1 MIQDLIRIADESGIK
16 LTPVVDYAALDN
28 QSSKTGMGEALFV
41 MLPKAEEHRIDAYGE
56 STLTRIELVALGGVA
71 FKSDDISEFHAVEAV
86 AASLKGKLYSLITT
100 IADTGRYDSVSRVSY
115 KIIPWAYTSQQ
126 VAVTA
131 TFDLVKPQLPC

>member
-1 MIQDLIRIADESGIK
+1 MIEDLIRIAEECGMT

-28 QSSKTGMGEALFV
+28 QANKTALAEALFV
-41 MLPKAEEHRIDAYGE
+41 MLPKAEEDRIGAYGD
-56 STLTRIELVALGGVA
+56 STLTRVELVALGGVS

-86 AASLKGKLYSLITT
+86 AESLKGKLHSLITA
-100 IADTGRYDSVSRVSY
+100 IADTGRYDSLSRVSY

-131 TFDLVKPQLPC
+131 TFDLVKPNSPC

>member
-1 MIQDLIRIADESGIK
+1 MIQDLIRIAEESGMT

-28 QSSKTGMGEALFV
+28 QSSKIGMGEALFV
-41 MLPKAEEHRIDAYGE
+41 MLPKAEENRFGAYGE
-56 STLTRIELVALGGVA
+56 SIITRVELVALGGVS

-86 AASLKGKLYSLITT
+86 AESLKGKLHSLITA
-100 IADTGRYDSVSRVSY
+100 IADTGRYDSLSRVSY

-131 TFDLVKPQLPC
+131 TFDLVKPQSPC

>member
-1 MIQDLIRIADESGIK
+1 MIEDIIRIAEESGMT

-41 MLPKAEEHRIDAYGE
+41 MLPKAEERQFGAYGE

-71 FKSDDISEFHAVEAV
+71 FKSSDISEFHAVETV
-86 AASLKGKLYSLITT
+86 AESLKGKLYSLITA
-100 IADTGRYDSVSRVSY
+100 IADTGIYDSVSRVSY

-131 TFDLVKPQLPC
+131 TFDLVKPNSPC

>member
-1 MIQDLIRIADESGIK
+1 MIQDIIRIADESGMT

-28 QSSKTGMGEALFV
+28 QSGKIGMGEALFV
-41 MLPKAEEHRIDAYGE
+41 MLPKAEEQQFGAYGD
-56 STLTRIELVALGGVA
+56 STLTRVELVALGGVA
-71 FKSDDISEFHAVEAV
+71 FKSNDISEFHAVEAV
-86 AASLKGKLYSLITT
+86 AESLKGKLYSLITA

-131 TFDLVKPQLPC
+131 TFDLVKPNSPC

>member
-1 MIQDLIRIADESGIK
+1 MIQDIIRIAEESGMT

-41 MLPKAEEHRIDAYGE
+41 MLPKAEEQQFGAYGE

-71 FKSDDISEFHAVEAV
+71 FKNNDISEFHAVETV
-86 AASLKGKLYSLITT
+86 AESLKGKLYSLITA
-100 IADTGRYDSVSRVSY
+100 IADTGRYDSISRVSY

-131 TFDLVKPQLPC
+131 TFDLVEPLSPC

>member
-1 MIQDLIRIADESGIK
+1 MIEDIIRIAEESGMK

-41 MLPKAEEHRIDAYGE
+41 MFPKVEEQQFGAYGE
-56 STLTRIELVALGGVA
+56 STLTRIELVALGGVL
-71 FKSDDISEFHAVEAV
+71 FKNSDISEFYAVEAV
-86 AASLKGKLYSLITT
+86 AESLKGKLHRLITA
-100 IADTGRYDSVSRVSY
+100 IADTGIYDSVSRVSY

-131 TFDLVKPQLPC
+131 TFDLVKPQSPC